1 MAQVVRLPT
10 QQSMRPSL
18 QIHCTAKMKRKKIE
32 PGEKRHFTIYFTTGL
47 VFIIKRYP
55 DVDNIK
61 SALQII
67 FLDTPG
73 FLENEISLLAAK
85 VL

>member
-1 MAQVVRLPT
+1 MYHKNEKKKHRT
-10 QQSMRPSL
+10 
-18 QIHCTAKMKRKKIE
+18 RKK
-32 PGEKRHFTIYFTTGL
+32 KSHFTMYFTTGL

-67 FLDTPG
+67 FLDALG

>member
-1 MAQVVRLPT
+1 M
-10 QQSMRPSL
+10 
-18 QIHCTAKMKRKKIE
+18 
-32 PGEKRHFTIYFTTGL
+32 YFTTGL

-67 FLDTPG
+67 FLDALG